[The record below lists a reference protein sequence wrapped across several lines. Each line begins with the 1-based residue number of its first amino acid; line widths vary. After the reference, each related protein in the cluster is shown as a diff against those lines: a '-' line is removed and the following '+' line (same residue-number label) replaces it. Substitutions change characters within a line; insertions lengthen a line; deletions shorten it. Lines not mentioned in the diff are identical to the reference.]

1 MGDLAER
8 NNRHSPQEA
17 IKVSEGNL
25 DSLDHFYRLLLGE
38 LRPKVAM
45 KEEQLAFLKT
55 CELGIYSPLAFS
67 IPS

>member
-1 MGDLAER
+1 MAER

-25 DSLDHFYRLLLGE
+25 DFLDHFYRLLLGE
-38 LRPKVAM
+38 SRSKVAM

-55 CELGIYSPLAFS
+55 CELLGIYSTHAFF